1 MAPRRPAGN
10 GPPAALVPGRSR
22 RHTPRMQRVSTRNIY
37 QGRVI
42 DVRADVVRRSDGH
55 EHVVD
60 VVGHPGGVVIV
71 AEDGGQLLFV
81 RQYRHAVGAELLEL
95 PAGTLEPGEEPEPA
109 ANRELEEEAGFR
121 AGRLTYLGGVHSAPG
136 FCSELLHLYL
146 AEELTPSRRPMDED
160 EEITLVR
167 LTPDEALRRAA
178 AGELRDAK
186 TLAALLLYFERR
198 RAAPPAAGGARPA
211 PPAPRPARAAAAAGA
226 RAVDVVAFDV
236 DGTLVTHP
244 HGKVVWQVLMECFGC
259 DTSVSRE
266 RFKAYSDRRITYAQW
281 VDLDVGEWL
290 ARGATRDA
298 MVAAIARD
306 LALSPG
312 AREVV
317 TELKARGYH
326 LAVISGTL
334 DIVLDVLFPGHPFD
348 HVFTNRL
355 AFAPDGKLASWTAT
369 PYDMDGK
376 EAGLRAVAADAGTT
390 LDRCAFVGDHVNDV
404 SALRLA
410 GLPIAYD
417 PKHESVVAAA
427 RVILPAG
434 GLRGL
439 LALLP

>member
-1 MAPRRPAGN
+1 
-10 GPPAALVPGRSR
+10 
-22 RHTPRMQRVSTRNIY
+22 MQRVSTRHIF

-42 DVRADVVRRSDGH
+42 DVRSDVVRHRDGH
-55 EHVVD
+55 EHVCD

-71 AEDGGQLLFV
+71 AEDRGELLFV
-81 RQYRHAVGAELLEL
+81 RQYRYPIDAELLEL
-95 PAGTLEPGEEPEPA
+95 PAGTLEPGEDPALA

-121 AGRLTYLGGVHSAPG
+121 AGRLVYLGGVHSAPG

-146 AEELTPSRRPMDED
+146 AEELTPSKRPQDED
-160 EEITLVR
+160 EDISLVR
-167 LTPDEALRRAA
+167 LAPEEALRRAA

-186 TLAALLLYFERR
+186 TLAALFLYFERR
-198 RAAPPAAGGARPA
+198 RAAGRAVAAAPAPAPAPAPAAPPAAPAPAA
-211 PPAPRPARAAAAAGA
+211 PPAAPAPAVPGPGAQAGRAI
-226 RAVDVVAFDV
+226 DVVAFDV
-236 DGTLVTHP
+236 DGTLVAHP
-244 HGKVVWQVLMECFGC
+244 HGKVVWQILMECFGV
-259 DTSVSRE
+259 DTSVSGE
-266 RFKAYSDRRITYAQW
+266 RYQAYRHGRISYAQW

-290 ARGATRDA
+290 ERKATRAA
-298 MVAAIARD
+298 MVEAIRAH

-326 LAVISGTL
+326 LAVISGSL
-334 DIVLDVLFPGHPFD
+334 DLVLDVLFPDHPFD

-355 AFAPDGKLASWTAT
+355 AFDPAGNLASWTAT

-376 EAGLRAVAADAGTT
+376 EAGLRAVAAAAGTT
-390 LDRCAFVGDHVNDV
+390 LDRCAFVGDHLNDV

-417 PKHESVVAAA
+417 PKHESVIQTA
-427 RVILPAG
+427 RIILPAG

-439 LALLP
+439 LELLP